1 MKITLSKKQW
11 MDIGNKTGWANQ
23 TKKRAIAQETTK
35 ENQYYIETHV
45 DDQKLHGSEG
55 TTILESLGNFRKDLR
70 GAIQRLQQLVNSNPK
85 IKRAKN
91 IILKLVDWKGN
102 IMQTFDV
109 TDHVHNVA
117 YAKSKNKLKA

>member
-23 TKKRAIAQETTK
+23 TKKRVIAQETTK

-45 DDQKLHGSEG
+45 DDEKLPVNEG
-55 TTILESLGNFRKDLR
+55 TTILQSLGNFRKDLK
-70 GAIQRLQQLVNSNPK
+70 GAIQKLQQLVNIHPK
-85 IKRAKN
+85 IQMAKN
-91 IILKLVDWKGN
+91 IILKLVDWKGH

-117 YAKSKNKLKA
+117 YAKSKKRLKA